1 MKTRA
6 HDTGKATP
14 PAAPEIVLLGADGW
28 FSQTQFPKG
37 RERIGKPMEE
47 YTKEDFLKAF
57 QHVGA
62 ARGTYTV
69 AGNKFTRKHVA
80 NIDPNLVGQEQA
92 REFTLDG
99 DTLTLRGS
107 NPAASAGTWIRP

>member
-1 MKTRA
+1 M
-6 HDTGKATP
+6 
-14 PAAPEIVLLGADGW
+14 LLGEDGW
-28 FSQTQFPKG
+28 FSQTHLPKG
-37 RERIGKPMEE
+37 RQRINKPMEE

-57 QHVGA
+57 KNVGA

-80 NIDPNLVGQEQA
+80 NIDPNMAGMDEV
-92 REFTLDG
+92 REFGLDG

-107 NPAASAGTWIRP
+107 NASGVKVESKYRRLAPRQILSWSVSPPK